1 MTLDIEQIRAQL
13 HRARTSLDTIG
24 DVLSLSKSAGT
35 RTLDM
40 AQLKKAQKAAIL
52 DSYHVKML
60 HLDFK
65 TWENELEKQFIELHV
80 QAYNKKF
87 AQVGRLHEQVDLA
100 EQDHDEAIKVV
111 QIPDA
116 TISISTLRKYA
127 DGKYLEYVSR
137 DEAGILPA
145 SVKSSLLFSPDK
157 NSGLARPDYQVFN
170 DLLQAEYR
178 QRMLLQIK
186 YEVLCKVKSDV
197 SAKNRQWATRDVELN
212 RFVNEKLRQQLEE
225 VQKIKASE
233 YEDLRDYED
242 DVEDDDDIDED
253 DEDENDNDGEDE
265 DDGGNINGEGDDHG
279 LNQGD
284 AGHDLAELDD
294 RAGENKEHIED
305 DEEMAEIGDTDAA
318 GVLRHLEDYDGT
330 EEKCKTLALSEEE
343 TKDQVEGQGEKALD
357 LEDRERE
364 QEHENAPGTPDDL
377 LEDIA
382 MKD

>member
-1 MTLDIEQIRAQL
+1 MTLDIEQIRARL

-24 DVLSLSKSAGT
+24 NVLSLSKASGSHS
-35 RTLDM
+35 LDVN
-40 AQLKKAQKAAIL
+40 QLKKAQKAAIL

-65 TWENELEKQFIELHV
+65 TWENEQENQFIELHV

-100 EQDHDEAIKVV
+100 EQAHEEAIKVV

-127 DGKYLEYVSR
+127 NGRYLEYVSR
-137 DEAGILPA
+137 DESGSLPA
-145 SVKSSLLFSPDK
+145 SVKTSQLFSPDG
-157 NSGLARPDYQVFN
+157 NSGLARPDYHVFN
-170 DLLQAEYR
+170 DLLQAEFR

-242 DVEDDDDIDED
+242 DVEEDDDIDNDDED
-253 DEDENDNDGEDE
+253 DEDEDNIGDDDDGDDDNDN
-265 DDGGNINGEGDDHG
+265 G

-284 AGHDLAELDD
+284 AHDGVAEQDD
-294 RAGENKEHIED
+294 KSGRNQEPIEEDKEMSEIGADDAEHIS
-305 DEEMAEIGDTDAA
+305 
-318 GVLRHLEDYDGT
+318 RHLEDEEGAEEKGKIPALT
-330 EEKCKTLALSEEE
+330 EEEAEEHANGQDEKTLDPEV
-343 TKDQVEGQGEKALD
+343 K
-357 LEDRERE
+357 ERE
-364 QEHENAPGTPDDL
+364 NKLDNSPGTPDDL

-382 MKD
+382 MED